1 MTQTKAGLTHTVHT
15 LKTWDKCQKR
25 FELDI
30 IQQLHWPSN
39 PQNFKLGQTI
49 HTMLD
54 YQAKNLPIEHL
65 LPSLSADEKQAWDIL
80 TKSDWLTAP
89 IIASEWPFSLCV
101 EGHWLYGRIDRIISK
116 QNSLSDFT
124 PHPNPLPQG
133 EREQVLRNERSQ
145 SAEQIETER
154 YLIVD
159 WKTGTATPL
168 LPQEDWQTRIYLF
181 AVFTLAS
188 ELGLSIT
195 TPEQLEFAYV
205 QVSQKTDQLNVTTIP
220 YNATMHQE
228 TQVLLGKVF
237 QQIESTST
245 TSQFKLPKQCPD
257 KHCPYNAICGINQ
270 LAKL

>member
-1 MTQTKAGLTHTVHT
+1 MTQTKAKLTHTVHT

-54 YQAKNLPIEHL
+54 YQAKNLPLDHL
-65 LPSLSADEKQAWDIL
+65 ISSLEPDEKIAWDIL
-80 TKSDWLTAP
+80 AKSDWLTAP
-89 IIASEWPFSLCV
+89 IVASEWPFSLCV
-101 EGHWLYGRIDRIISK
+101 EDHWLYGRIDRIIKVELTSGG
-116 QNSLSDFT
+116 LIDT
-124 PHPNPLPQG
+124 A
-133 EREQVLRNERSQ
+133 RSEKTE
-145 SAEQIETER
+145 SFLTER
-154 YLIVD
+154 NLMSRYTIVD

-181 AVFTLAS
+181 AVYTLAS
-188 ELGLSIT
+188 ELGISISA
-195 TPEQLEFAYV
+195 PEQLEFAYV

-220 YNATMHQE
+220 YNVTMHQE

-245 TSQFKLPKQCPD
+245 TSQFRLPKQCPD

-270 LAKL
+270 LAML